1 MEKGYRTGLFLTENK
16 ENGSSVHGIVLN
28 NPDVNDSNYLERVLL
43 CTPADFMFSYRT
55 GLNFMYTID
64 ITETSLG
71 KLYME
76 TYSVYR
82 EYTQNLLKA
91 QEILR
96 DTGNVVRAINTLLPE
111 HSESVQYTDNENG
124 SVTVWMDSTV
134 NNAVKSRL
142 NNSEDCKHHLM
153 FLNLHPNGTWTEIKT
168 PKDYLDDI
176 ADDDSSSLELV
187 NMLYSMIESTMG
199 NNLKDFKEFMRHME
213 MGVCLPETN
222 VDKENGPITQVKDN
236 MADLLLDDTYRVRVH
251 YRMNGSGKAFKREP
265 RAVIYWNSS
274 SLRLKNI

>member
-28 NPDVNDSNYLERVLL
+28 NPDVNDSNYLEKVLL

-76 TYSVYR
+76 NYSVYR

-124 SVTVWMDSTV
+124 SITVWMDSTV
-134 NNAVKSRL
+134 NDAVKSRM
-142 NNSEDCKHHLM
+142 NDSEDCKHRLM
-153 FLNLHPNGTWTEIKT
+153 FLNLHSNGTWTEIKT

-187 NMLYSMIESTMG
+187 NMLYSMIENTMG

-222 VDKENGPITQVKDN
+222 VDKEKGPITQVKDG
-236 MADLLLDDTYRVRVH
+236 MTDLLLDDTYRVRVH
-251 YRMNGSGKAFKREP
+251 YRMNDSGKAFKREP
-265 RAVIYWNSS
+265 RAVISWNDS
-274 SLRLKNI
+274 SLKLKNI

>member
-28 NPDVNDSNYLERVLL
+28 NPDVNDSNYLEKVLL

-96 DTGNVVRAINTLLPE
+96 DTGNIVRAINTLLPE

-124 SVTVWMDSTV
+124 STTVWMDSTV
-134 NNAVKSRL
+134 NDAVKSRM
-142 NNSEDCKHHLM
+142 NDSEDCKHRLM
-153 FLNLHPNGTWTEIKT
+153 FLNLHPNGTWTEIKI

-187 NMLYSMIESTMG
+187 NMLYSMIENTMG

-222 VDKENGPITQVKDN
+222 VDKENGPITQVKDGV
-236 MADLLLDDTYRVRVH
+236 ADLLLDDTYRVRVH

-265 RAVIYWNSS
+265 RAVISWNGS

>member
-28 NPDVNDSNYLERVLL
+28 NPDINDSNYLKKVLL

-96 DTGNVVRAINTLLPE
+96 DTGNVVRAITTLLPE

-124 SVTVWMDSTV
+124 STTVWMDSTV
-134 NNAVKSRL
+134 NDAVKSRM
-142 NNSEDCKHHLM
+142 NDSEDCKHRLM

-187 NMLYSMIESTMG
+187 NMLYSMIENTMG

-213 MGVCLPETN
+213 MGICLPETN
-222 VDKENGPITQVKDN
+222 VDKENGPITQVKDS

-265 RAVIYWNSS
+265 RAVISWDDS

>member
-28 NPDVNDSNYLERVLL
+28 NPDVNDSNYLEKVLL

-96 DTGNVVRAINTLLPE
+96 DTGNVVRAITTLLPE

-124 SVTVWMDSTV
+124 SITVWMDSTV
-134 NNAVKSRL
+134 NDVVKSRM
-142 NNSEDCKHHLM
+142 NDSEDCKHRLM
-153 FLNLHPNGTWTEIKT
+153 FLNLHPNGTWAEIKT

-187 NMLYSMIESTMG
+187 NMLYSMIENTMG
-199 NNLKDFKEFMRHME
+199 NNLKDFKEFMHHME

-222 VDKENGPITQVKDN
+222 VAKENGPITQVKDDV
-236 MADLLLDDTYRVRVH
+236 ADLLLDDTYRIRVH
-251 YRMNGSGKAFKREP
+251 YRMNGSGRAFKSEP
-265 RAVIYWNSS
+265 RAVISWNGS

>member
-28 NPDVNDSNYLERVLL
+28 NPDVNDSNYLEKVLL

-96 DTGNVVRAINTLLPE
+96 DTGNIVRAINTLLPE

-124 SVTVWMDSTV
+124 STTVWMDSTI
-134 NNAVKSRL
+134 NDDVKSRM
-142 NNSEDCKHHLM
+142 NDSEDCKHHLM
-153 FLNLHPNGTWTEIKT
+153 FLNLHPNWTWTEIKT
-168 PKDYLDDI
+168 TKDYLDDI

-187 NMLYSMIESTMG
+187 NMLYSMIENTMG

-222 VDKENGPITQVKDN
+222 VDKEKGPITQVKDG

-251 YRMNGSGKAFKREP
+251 YRMNDSGKAFKREP
-265 RAVIYWNSS
+265 RAVISWNGS